1 MASRG
6 SLVEAESPSY
16 LGALVTADLQAL
28 GILVDLAK
36 GKRGQTWVQRRHS
49 LTKETGKTK

>member
-6 SLVEAESPSY
+6 SLVEAESPGH
-16 LGALVTADLQAL
+16 LGALVTANLQAL
-28 GILVDLAK
+28 GILVDLVK
-36 GKRGQTWVQRRHS
+36 GKGGQTRVQRRHS